1 MDNDSGRGSRSDQP
15 PPLAMVRRLRP
26 DEHAARSVTAEDDW
40 YETERLTEQIT
51 GGARTT
57 AVSDEPA
64 SEPEPTLMLDWRNPD
79 QGPAPSAAQRLRRSL
94 QRRRGLK
101 VTLRLPRADRRLR
114 RGRQTTATMT
124 PESRP
129 VVSPT
134 PTEPEATAH
143 RIDPAHSPLGFRH
156 RPQHAQPRPERRL
169 LARVRER
176 LPHPGYT
183 RRAAIPILT
192 LVATATATIGILS
205 AISGSPAK
213 PRRTAI
219 LTATPGQAPDLSK
232 AATTLT
238 SAVAWLEHYVASST
252 REDKAVRANQRA
264 RRATHRRSRSVTQR
278 APTSAAPAAAPSS
291 SATGESYGNSY
302 SSSAYTSSYS
312 SPAVAPSATANA
324 YDNSNSSPADSGAS
338 SQASSSS
345 QPATSGSAPAAS
357 TQTTRPAFGQ
367 NGTLGPGRGA
377 PGTQ

>member
-1 MDNDSGRGSRSDQP
+1 MDNDSGRGSRSDEP

-26 DEHAARSVTAEDDW
+26 DEHGAHPGIAEDDW

-57 AVSDEPA
+57 AVRDEPA
-64 SEPEPTLMLDWRNPD
+64 REPEPTLMLDWRNPD
-79 QGPAPSAAQRLRRSL
+79 QDPAPSAAQRLRRSL
-94 QRRRGLK
+94 QRRRRIK
-101 VTLRLPRADRRLR
+101 VRLRLPRADRRLR
-114 RGRQTTATMT
+114 QGRQTTATMT

-134 PTEPEATAH
+134 PTEPEATAD
-143 RIDPAHSPLGFRH
+143 RIDPAHSPLAFRH
-156 RPQHAQPRPERRL
+156 GPQHEQPTPERRP

-183 RRAAIPILT
+183 RRVAIPILT
-192 LVATATATIGILS
+192 LAATATATIGILS

-219 LTATPGQAPDLSK
+219 LTATRGQAPDLGE

-238 SAVAWLEHYVASST
+238 SAVALIEHYVASSA
-252 REDKAVRANQRA
+252 REDEAVRAKQRA
-264 RRATHRRSRSVTQR
+264 RRATHRRSHSVTQR
-278 APTSAAPAAAPSS
+278 APTSAARVAAPSS
-291 SATGESYGNSY
+291 SATADSYGNSY
-302 SSSAYTSSYS
+302 SSTAYTSSYS
-312 SPAVAPSATANA
+312 SPAAAPSATANSYA
-324 YDNSNSSPADSGAS
+324 SSSSSPADSGAS
-338 SQASSSS
+338 SPASSSS
-345 QPATSGSAPAAS
+345 QPASSGSAPAAS
-357 TQTTRPAFGQ
+357 TQTTQPAFGQ